1 MSLNANFN
9 RYNSTDKEETE
20 NEKISITKLQT
31 NKSQIENSKTISKNN
46 NYEKSRINNNNNNIE
61 GKEYTYP
68 ILYHKERDPLDEFK
82 LRIIKSKSET
92 TDIFNKNY
100 LKFNF
105 AKNDASVF
113 NNTKII
119 QTKMTQNNSKM
130 NSLENSKNN
139 NLFITANKKLDVKGE
154 NVQKKKNKKLN
165 DNSNNKQ
172 KRFKTHFIFNK
183 NQIMKKSNSD
193 IFVKPY
199 SKEALSNYR
208 TSYLHEMEKRGN
220 MYNKIKIA
228 QLQRIALKNFSA
240 MCINGNH
247 YINGSIPTGK
257 SDESYIL
264 ETKKRKRLPGIK
276 EYICSK
282 LKSMKNEEYN
292 TPEYYRERSK
302 KYERNKLPEIINIKN
317 SGRFQ
322 FHVFRDQ
329 YGFKKQ
335 LDKKATPELKMTKEK
350 VRDLKVMAKINMIK
364 DPEIIDIYKRAVYS
378 S

>member
-1 MSLNANFN
+1 MSFN
-9 RYNSTDKEETE
+9 TNINRIYSTDKEETVG
-20 NEKISITKLQT
+20 EKISISKLQT
-31 NKSQIENSKTISKNN
+31 NKSQLENHNTISKYNN
-46 NYEKSRINNNNNNIE
+46 EKSNINE
-61 GKEYTYP
+61 SKVYTYP

-82 LRIIKSKSET
+82 LRIIKSKNNNS
-92 TDIFNKNY
+92 DIFIKNY

-105 AKNDASVF
+105 AKNDATVF

-119 QTKMTQNNSKM
+119 QAKMTQSNNSKI
-130 NSLENSKNN
+130 SILENSKNN
-139 NLFITANKKLDVKGE
+139 NLFITANKKLDFKAE
-154 NVQKKKNKKLN
+154 HQKSKKTTNKVNKININNN
-165 DNSNNKQ
+165 DEGNEYKPSSYFTKKQ
-172 KRFKTHFIFNK
+172 S
-183 NQIMKKSNSD
+183 MKKSRSD
-193 IFVKPY
+193 ISIKPY
-199 SKEALSNYR
+199 SRESLSQYR
-208 TSYLHEMEKRGN
+208 TAYLHEMEKRGN

-228 QLQRIALKNFSA
+228 QLQRIALQNFSS
-240 MCINGNH
+240 MSLNGNH

-257 SDESYIL
+257 SNESYIL

-276 EYICSK
+276 EYICSR
-282 LKSMKNEEYN
+282 LKSMKNEEVN

-335 LDKKATPELKMTKEK
+335 LDKKETPELKMTKER

-364 DPEIIDIYKRAVYS
+364 DQEIIDIYKRAVYS

>member
-46 NYEKSRINNNNNNIE
+46 NYEKSRINNNNNIE

-257 SDESYIL
+257 SNESYIL

-335 LDKKATPELKMTKEK
+335 LDKKETPELKMTKEK

>member
-46 NYEKSRINNNNNNIE
+46 NYEKSRINNNNNIE

-139 NLFITANKKLDVKGE
+139 NLFITANKDVKGE

-165 DNSNNKQ
+165 DNNNNKQ
-172 KRFKTHFIFNK
+172 KKFKTHFIFNK

-257 SDESYIL
+257 SNESYIL

>member
-1 MSLNANFN
+1 MSLNTNFN
-9 RYNSTDKEETE
+9 RYNSTDKEETV

-31 NKSQIENSKTISKNN
+31 NKSQLENSNTISKYN
-46 NYEKSRINNNNNNIE
+46 NYERTNNNNNNE

-92 TDIFNKNY
+92 SDIFNKNY

-105 AKNDASVF
+105 SKNNASVF

-119 QTKMTQNNSKM
+119 QAKMTQNNSKM
-130 NSLENSKNN
+130 LENSKNN
-139 NLFITANKKLDVKGE
+139 NLFITANKKLDIKGDHLD
-154 NVQKKKNKKLN
+154 QKKNTKI
-165 DNSNNKQ
+165 NSNNNIKRQ
-172 KRFKTHFIFNK
+172 KEFKTQFIFNK
-183 NQIMKKSNSD
+183 NQLMKKSNSD
-193 IFVKPY
+193 IFIKPY

-228 QLQRIALKNFSA
+228 QLQRIALKNFSS

-257 SDESYIL
+257 SNESYIL

-335 LDKKATPELKMTKEK
+335 LDKKETPELKMTKER

-364 DPEIIDIYKRAVYS
+364 DQEIIDIYKRAVCS

>member
-1 MSLNANFN
+1 MSLNTNFN
-9 RYNSTDKEETE
+9 RYNSTDKEETV

-31 NKSQIENSKTISKNN
+31 NKSQLENSNTISKYN
-46 NYEKSRINNNNNNIE
+46 NYERTNNNNNE

-92 TDIFNKNY
+92 SDIFNKNY

-105 AKNDASVF
+105 SKNDASVF

-119 QTKMTQNNSKM
+119 QAKMTQNNSKM
-130 NSLENSKNN
+130 LENSKNN
-139 NLFITANKKLDVKGE
+139 NLFITANKKLDIKGDHLD
-154 NVQKKKNKKLN
+154 QKKNTKI
-165 DNSNNKQ
+165 NSNNNIKRQ
-172 KRFKTHFIFNK
+172 KEFKTQFIFNK
-183 NQIMKKSNSD
+183 NQLMKKSNSD
-193 IFVKPY
+193 IFIKPY

-228 QLQRIALKNFSA
+228 QLQRIALKNFSS

-257 SDESYIL
+257 SNESYIL

-335 LDKKATPELKMTKEK
+335 LDKKETPELKMTKER

-364 DPEIIDIYKRAVYS
+364 DQEIIDIYKRAVYS

>member
-46 NYEKSRINNNNNNIE
+46 NYEKSRINNNNNIE

-105 AKNDASVF
+105 AKNDASVL

-257 SDESYIL
+257 SNESYIL

-335 LDKKATPELKMTKEK
+335 LDKKETPELKMTKEK

>member
-1 MSLNANFN
+1 MSLNTNFN
-9 RYNSTDKEETE
+9 RYNSTDKEETV

-31 NKSQIENSKTISKNN
+31 NKSQLENSNTISKCN
-46 NYEKSRINNNNNNIE
+46 NYERSSNNNN
-61 GKEYTYP
+61 EYTYP

-82 LRIIKSKSET
+82 LRIIKSKNET
-92 TDIFNKNY
+92 SDIFNKNY

-105 AKNDASVF
+105 SKNDASIF
-113 NNTKII
+113 NNSKII
-119 QTKMTQNNSKM
+119 QAKMTQNNSKI
-130 NSLENSKNN
+130 LENSKNN
-139 NLFITANKKLDVKGE
+139 NLFITANKKLDIKD
-154 NVQKKKNKKLN
+154 NHLHQKKTTKI
-165 DNSNNKQ
+165 NSNNNNRPKE
-172 KRFKTHFIFNK
+172 FKTTFIFNK
-183 NQIMKKSNSD
+183 NQLMKKSNSD
-193 IFVKPY
+193 IYIKPY

-208 TSYLHEMEKRGN
+208 TSYLQEMEKRGN

-228 QLQRIALKNFSA
+228 QLQRIALKNFSS

-257 SDESYIL
+257 SNESYVL

-302 KYERNKLPEIINIKN
+302 KYEKNKLPEIINIKN

-329 YGFKKQ
+329 YGYKKQ
-335 LDKKATPELKMTKEK
+335 LDKKTTPELKMTKEK

>member
-1 MSLNANFN
+1 MSLNTNFN
-9 RYNSTDKEETE
+9 RYNSTDKEETV

-31 NKSQIENSKTISKNN
+31 NKSQLENSNTISKYN
-46 NYEKSRINNNNNNIE
+46 NYERTNNNNNNE

-92 TDIFNKNY
+92 SDIFNKNY

-105 AKNDASVF
+105 SKNDASVF

-119 QTKMTQNNSKM
+119 QAKMTQNNPKM
-130 NSLENSKNN
+130 LENSKNN
-139 NLFITANKKLDVKGE
+139 NLFITANKKLDIKGDHLH
-154 NVQKKKNKKLN
+154 QKKNKKI
-165 DNSNNKQ
+165 NSNNNIKRQ
-172 KRFKTHFIFNK
+172 KEFKTQFIFNK
-183 NQIMKKSNSD
+183 NQLMKKSNSD
-193 IFVKPY
+193 IFIKPY

-228 QLQRIALKNFSA
+228 QLQRIALKNFSS

-257 SDESYIL
+257 SNESYIL

-335 LDKKATPELKMTKEK
+335 LDKKETPELKMTKER

-364 DPEIIDIYKRAVYS
+364 DQEIIDIYKRAVYS

>member
-1 MSLNANFN
+1 MSLNTTFN
-9 RYNSTDKEETE
+9 RYNSTDKEETV

-31 NKSQIENSKTISKNN
+31 NKSQLENSNTISKYN
-46 NYEKSRINNNNNNIE
+46 NYERTNNNNNNNE

-92 TDIFNKNY
+92 SDIFNKNY

-105 AKNDASVF
+105 SKNDASVF

-119 QTKMTQNNSKM
+119 QAKMTQNNSKM
-130 NSLENSKNN
+130 LENSKNN
-139 NLFITANKKLDVKGE
+139 NLFITANKKLDIKGDHLD
-154 NVQKKKNKKLN
+154 QKKNTKI
-165 DNSNNKQ
+165 NSNNNIKRQ
-172 KRFKTHFIFNK
+172 KEFKTQFIFNK
-183 NQIMKKSNSD
+183 NQLMKKSNSD
-193 IFVKPY
+193 IFIKPY

-228 QLQRIALKNFSA
+228 QLQRIALKNFSS

-257 SDESYIL
+257 SNESYIL

-335 LDKKATPELKMTKEK
+335 LDKKETPELKMTKER

-364 DPEIIDIYKRAVYS
+364 DQEIIDIYKRAVYS

>member
-1 MSLNANFN
+1 MSLNTNFN
-9 RYNSTDKEETE
+9 RYNSTDKEETV

-31 NKSQIENSKTISKNN
+31 NKSQLENSNTISKYN
-46 NYEKSRINNNNNNIE
+46 NYERTNNNNNNE

-92 TDIFNKNY
+92 SDIFNKNY

-105 AKNDASVF
+105 SKNDASVF

-119 QTKMTQNNSKM
+119 QAKMTQNNPKM
-130 NSLENSKNN
+130 IENSKNN
-139 NLFITANKKLDVKGE
+139 NLFITANKKLDIKGDHLDP
-154 NVQKKKNKKLN
+154 KKNTKI
-165 DNSNNKQ
+165 NSNNNIKRQ
-172 KRFKTHFIFNK
+172 KEFKTQFIFNK
-183 NQIMKKSNSD
+183 NQLMKKSNSD
-193 IFVKPY
+193 IFIKPY

-228 QLQRIALKNFSA
+228 QLQRIALKNFSS

-257 SDESYIL
+257 SNESYIL

-335 LDKKATPELKMTKEK
+335 LDKKETPELKMTKER

-364 DPEIIDIYKRAVYS
+364 DQEIIDIYKRAVYS

>member
-1 MSLNANFN
+1 MSLNTNFN
-9 RYNSTDKEETE
+9 RYNSTDKEETV

-31 NKSQIENSKTISKNN
+31 NKSQLENSNTISKYN
-46 NYEKSRINNNNNNIE
+46 NYERTNNNNNNE

-92 TDIFNKNY
+92 SDIFNKNY

-105 AKNDASVF
+105 SKNDASVF

-119 QTKMTQNNSKM
+119 QAKMTQNNSKM
-130 NSLENSKNN
+130 LENSKNN
-139 NLFITANKKLDVKGE
+139 NLFITANKKLDIKGDHLD
-154 NVQKKKNKKLN
+154 QKKNTKI
-165 DNSNNKQ
+165 NSNNNIKRQ
-172 KRFKTHFIFNK
+172 KEFKTQFIFNK
-183 NQIMKKSNSD
+183 NQLMKKSNSD
-193 IFVKPY
+193 IFIKPY

-228 QLQRIALKNFSA
+228 QLQRIALKNFSS

-257 SDESYIL
+257 SNESYIL

-335 LDKKATPELKMTKEK
+335 LDKKETPELKMTKER

-364 DPEIIDIYKRAVYS
+364 DQEIIDIYKRAVCS

>member
-1 MSLNANFN
+1 MSFNTNLN
-9 RYNSTDKEETE
+9 RIYSTDKEETVG
-20 NEKISITKLQT
+20 EKISISKLQT
-31 NKSQIENSKTISKNN
+31 NKSQLENHNTISKYNNEKSNN
-46 NYEKSRINNNNNNIE
+46 NESKV
-61 GKEYTYP
+61 YTYP

-82 LRIIKSKSET
+82 LRIIKSKNNNS
-92 TDIFNKNY
+92 DIFIKNY

-105 AKNDASVF
+105 AKNDATVF

-119 QTKMTQNNSKM
+119 QAKMTQSNNSKK
-130 NSLENSKNN
+130 SILENSKNN
-139 NLFITANKKLDVKGE
+139 NLFITANKKLDFKAE
-154 NVQKKKNKKLN
+154 HQKSQKTTNKVNKINIKNNDGGNEYKPSSYFTKKQ
-165 DNSNNKQ
+165 S
-172 KRFKTHFIFNK
+172 
-183 NQIMKKSNSD
+183 MKKSRSD
-193 IFVKPY
+193 VSIKPY
-199 SKEALSNYR
+199 SRESLSQYR
-208 TSYLHEMEKRGN
+208 TAYLHEMEKRGN

-228 QLQRIALKNFSA
+228 QLQRIALQNFSS
-240 MCINGNH
+240 MSLNGNH

-257 SDESYIL
+257 SNESYIL

-276 EYICSK
+276 EYICSR
-282 LKSMKNEEYN
+282 LKSMKNEEVN

-335 LDKKATPELKMTKEK
+335 LDKKETPELKMTKER

-364 DPEIIDIYKRAVYS
+364 DQEIIDIYKRAVYS

>member
-1 MSLNANFN
+1 MSLNTNFN
-9 RYNSTDKEETE
+9 RYNSTDKEETV

-31 NKSQIENSKTISKNN
+31 NKSQLENSNTISKYN
-46 NYEKSRINNNNNNIE
+46 NYERTNNNNNNE

-92 TDIFNKNY
+92 SDIFNKNY

-105 AKNDASVF
+105 SKNDASVF

-119 QTKMTQNNSKM
+119 QAKMTQNNPKM
-130 NSLENSKNN
+130 LENSKNN
-139 NLFITANKKLDVKGE
+139 NLFITANKKLDIKGDHLD
-154 NVQKKKNKKLN
+154 QKKNKKI
-165 DNSNNKQ
+165 NSNNNIKRQ
-172 KRFKTHFIFNK
+172 KEFKTQFIFNK
-183 NQIMKKSNSD
+183 NQLMKKSNSD
-193 IFVKPY
+193 IFIKPY

-228 QLQRIALKNFSA
+228 QLQRIALKNFSS

-257 SDESYIL
+257 SNESYIL

-335 LDKKATPELKMTKEK
+335 LDKKETPELKMTKER

-364 DPEIIDIYKRAVYS
+364 DQEIIDIYKRAVYS

>member
-1 MSLNANFN
+1 MSLKSNFN
-9 RYNSTDKEETE
+9 RYNSTDKEETV

-31 NKSQIENSKTISKNN
+31 NKSQLENSKTISKYN
-46 NYEKSRINNNNNNIE
+46 NYEKTSINNNIK

-92 TDIFNKNY
+92 SDIFNKNY

-105 AKNDASVF
+105 SKNDATLF

-130 NSLENSKNN
+130 NSENSKNN
-139 NLFITANKKLDVKGE
+139 NLFITASKKFDIKGDHI
-154 NVQKKKNKKLN
+154 QQKKNKKVN
-165 DNSNNKQ
+165 DNNKIIKQ
-172 KRFKTHFIFNK
+172 KEFKTQFIFNK
-183 NQIMKKSNSD
+183 NQLMKKSNSD
-193 IFVKPY
+193 IFLKPY
-199 SKEALSNYR
+199 SKEALTNYR

-220 MYNKIKIA
+220 MFNKIKIA
-228 QLQRIALKNFSA
+228 QLQRIALKNFSS
-240 MCINGNH
+240 MYINGNH

-257 SDESYIL
+257 SNESYIL

-335 LDKKATPELKMTKEK
+335 LDKKANPELKMTKEK

-364 DPEIIDIYKRAVYS
+364 DPEIIDIYRRAVYS

>member
-46 NYEKSRINNNNNNIE
+46 NYEKSRINNNNNIE

-105 AKNDASVF
+105 AKNDASVL

-154 NVQKKKNKKLN
+154 NVQKKKNKKSN
-165 DNSNNKQ
+165 DNNNKQ
-172 KRFKTHFIFNK
+172 KKFKTHFIFNK

-257 SDESYIL
+257 SNESYIL

-335 LDKKATPELKMTKEK
+335 LDKKETPELKMTKEK